1 MSISII
7 DWAVIIIYLLGV
19 VGLGCWAGWNAR
31 RQGAKQGESVAGD
44 YFMAAHTLK
53 WPVIGLALFATNI
66 SCVHLISLAQSGYDS
81 GLLNGNFEWMAAF
94 TLILLGFFFAPFYL
108 KSKVATLPD
117 FLERRYCRACR
128 DWLAIVSV
136 LAAIIFH
143 IAFPLAAGW
152 LILHDIFGIG
162 KWECILL
169 MCVLTGIYTVAGGLA
184 AVAITETI
192 QTIVLLLGACI
203 LTAFAWMKTGGWA
216 GMLAALEPATAI
228 AQGSTDAQMMS
239 ILRPHGDASG
249 MPWYAIFLGYPVLG
263 IWYWCADQTIVQRV
277 LGAESENH
285 ARVGAIFCAILKILP
300 VFIFIVPG
308 LMLYTAIKQ
317 GHVEGILQAR
327 VTHVAPDG
335 KGAHLRTV
343 AVTGDGIK
351 EGAIAPAILH
361 AGESLDLTR
370 LPLPAGKS
378 ELILGPGVVVAK
390 DASGVILKP
399 ENLVVLQS
407 KEVYAVMIRKFLP
420 MGVLGVLAA
429 ALMAALMGNLSS
441 ASNSIATM
449 VSYDVVK
456 RFRPQTSDRQLVVV
470 GRVATICA
478 IGTGIALVPLLDRYE
493 SIFNGLNDIIAHMA
507 PPITCVFLL
516 GIFLP
521 AASATSAKWT
531 MWLGSLMGA
540 TLFALKTLH
549 LWQPA
554 GFAWVPTFIYETPF
568 MMMAFYM
575 FVVCVA
581 LQLVLM
587 AAFPKQPDEDA
598 KKLYWPRPLDALKS
612 PGWPGLGNY
621 KFLAFVVG
629 LAMAALYFVF
639 H

>member
-1 MSISII
+1 MTTI
-7 DWAVIIIYLLGV
+7 DWTIIAIYLIAV

-31 RQGAKQGESVAGD
+31 RQGAKHGESVAGD
-44 YFMAAHTLK
+44 YFMAAHTLR

-117 FLERRYCRACR
+117 FLERRYCRECR
-128 DWLAIVSV
+128 DWLAVISI

-162 KWECILL
+162 KWECIFL
-169 MCVLTGIYTVAGGLA
+169 MCLLTGIYTVTGGLA

-192 QTIVLLLGACI
+192 QTIVLLVGAFI
-203 LTAFAWMKTGGWA
+203 LTAFAWMKTGGWV
-216 GMLAALEPATAI
+216 GMVAALEPAAGL
-228 AQGSTDAQMMS
+228 APGCTDSQMMS
-239 ILRPHGDASG
+239 MLRPHGDASG

-277 LGAESENH
+277 LGAESEND
-285 ARVGAIFCAILKILP
+285 ARVGAIFCGLLKILP

-308 LMLYTAIKQ
+308 IMLYTSIKQ
-317 GHVEGILQAR
+317 GHIDGVYQAR
-327 VTHVAPDG
+327 VTHLVTDANGDT
-335 KGAHLRTV
+335 LRTV
-343 AVTGDGIK
+343 AITGDNLKVDSIPPVTLK
-351 EGAIAPAILH
+351 TD
-361 AGESLDLTR
+361 ESLDLSK
-370 LPLPAGKS
+370 LALPAGNA
-378 ELILGPGVVVAK
+378 ELVLGPGVTVQK
-390 DASGVILKP
+390 DASGAILKP
-399 ENLVVLQS
+399 EGVTVLQS
-407 KEVYAVMIRKFLP
+407 KEVYAVMIRKLLP
-420 MGVLGVLAA
+420 VGVLGIIAA

-456 RFRPQTSDRQLVVV
+456 RFRPQTSDKKLVVV
-470 GRVATICA
+470 GRIATVSSIA
-478 IGTGIALVPLLDRYE
+478 LGIALVPLLDRYE

-507 PPITCVFLL
+507 PPITCVFVL

-521 AASATSAKWT
+521 AASAASAKWT
-531 MWLGSLMGA
+531 MWLGSVIGA
-540 TLFALKTLH
+540 VLFTLKTLNT
-549 LWQPA
+549 WQPDT
-554 GFAWVPTFIYETPF
+554 FAWVPSFVAKTPF

-575 FVVCVA
+575 FVACVA
-581 LQLVLM
+581 MQLALM
-587 AAFPKQPDEDA
+587 VIFPKQAGEDA
-598 KKLYWPRPLDALKS
+598 QQLFWPKPLDALKH

-621 KFLAFVVG
+621 KVLASIVVLSVFG
-629 LAMAALYFVF
+629 LYLVF
-639 H
+639 R

>member
-1 MSISII
+1 MTTI
-7 DWAVIIIYLLGV
+7 DWTIIATYLIAV

-31 RQGAKQGESVAGD
+31 RQGAKHGESVAGD
-44 YFMAAHTLK
+44 YFMAAHTLR

-117 FLERRYCRACR
+117 FLERRYCRECR
-128 DWLAIVSV
+128 DWLAVISI

-162 KWECILL
+162 KWECIFL
-169 MCVLTGIYTVAGGLA
+169 MCLLTGIYTVTGGLA

-192 QTIVLLLGACI
+192 QTIVLLVGAFI
-203 LTAFAWMKTGGWA
+203 LTAFAWMKTGGWV
-216 GMLAALEPATAI
+216 GMVAALEPAAGL
-228 AQGSTDAQMMS
+228 APGCTDSQMMS
-239 ILRPHGDASG
+239 MLRPHGDASG

-277 LGAESENH
+277 LGAESEND
-285 ARVGAIFCAILKILP
+285 ARVGAIFCGLLKILP

-308 LMLYTAIKQ
+308 IMLYTSIKQ
-317 GHVEGILQAR
+317 GHIDGVYQAR
-327 VTHVAPDG
+327 VTHLVTDANGDT
-335 KGAHLRTV
+335 LRTV
-343 AVTGDGIK
+343 AITGDNLKVDSIPPVTLK
-351 EGAIAPAILH
+351 TD
-361 AGESLDLTR
+361 ESLDLSK
-370 LPLPAGKS
+370 LAFPAAKA
-378 ELILGPGVVVAK
+378 ELVLGPGVTVQK
-390 DASGVILKP
+390 DASGAILKP
-399 ENLVVLQS
+399 DGVTVLQS
-407 KEVYAVMIRKFLP
+407 KEVYAVMIRKLLP
-420 MGVLGVLAA
+420 VGVLGIIAA

-456 RFRPQTSDRQLVVV
+456 RFRPQTSDKKLVVV
-470 GRVATICA
+470 GRIATVSSIA
-478 IGTGIALVPLLDRYE
+478 LGIALVPLLDRYE

-507 PPITCVFLL
+507 PPITCVFVL

-521 AASATSAKWT
+521 AASAASAKWT
-531 MWLGSLMGA
+531 MWLGSVIGA
-540 TLFALKTLH
+540 VLFTLKTLNT
-549 LWQPA
+549 WQPDT
-554 GFAWVPTFIYETPF
+554 FAWVPFFVTKTPF

-575 FVVCVA
+575 FVACVA
-581 LQLVLM
+581 MQLALM
-587 AAFPKQPDEDA
+587 VIFPKQAGEDA
-598 KKLYWPRPLDALKS
+598 QQLFWPKPLDALKH

-621 KFLAFVVG
+621 KVLASIVVLSVFG
-629 LAMAALYFVF
+629 LYLVF
-639 H
+639 R

>member
-1 MSISII
+1 MTTI
-7 DWAVIIIYLLGV
+7 DWTIIATYLIAV

-31 RQGAKQGESVAGD
+31 RQGAQHGESVAGD
-44 YFMAAHTLK
+44 YFMAAHTLR

-117 FLERRYCRACR
+117 FLERRYCRECR
-128 DWLAIVSV
+128 DWLAVISI

-162 KWECILL
+162 KWECIFL
-169 MCVLTGIYTVAGGLA
+169 MCLLTGIYTVTGGLA

-192 QTIVLLLGACI
+192 QTIVLLVGAFI
-203 LTAFAWMKTGGWA
+203 LTAFAWMKTGGWV
-216 GMLAALEPATAI
+216 GMVAALDPAAGL
-228 AQGSTDAQMMS
+228 APGCTDSQMMS
-239 ILRPHGDASG
+239 MLRPHGDASG

-277 LGAESENH
+277 LGAESEND
-285 ARVGAIFCAILKILP
+285 ARVGAIFCGLLKILP

-308 LMLYTAIKQ
+308 IMLYTSIKQ
-317 GHVEGILQAR
+317 GHIDGVYQAR
-327 VTHVAPDG
+327 VTHLVTDANGDT
-335 KGAHLRTV
+335 LRTV
-343 AVTGDGIK
+343 AITGHNLKVDSIPPVTLKTD
-351 EGAIAPAILH
+351 
-361 AGESLDLTR
+361 ESLDLSK
-370 LPLPAGKS
+370 LALPAGNA
-378 ELILGPGVVVAK
+378 ELVLGPGVTVQK
-390 DASGVILKP
+390 DASGAILKP
-399 ENLVVLQS
+399 EGVTVLQS
-407 KEVYAVMIRKFLP
+407 KEVYAVMIRKLLP
-420 MGVLGVLAA
+420 VGVLGIIAA

-456 RFRPQTSDRQLVVV
+456 RFRPQTSDKKLVVV
-470 GRVATICA
+470 GRIATVSS
-478 IGTGIALVPLLDRYE
+478 IGLGIALVPLLDRYE

-507 PPITCVFLL
+507 PPITCVFVL

-521 AASATSAKWT
+521 AASAASAKWT
-531 MWLGSLMGA
+531 MWLGSVIGA
-540 TLFALKTLH
+540 VLFTLKTLNT
-549 LWQPA
+549 WQPDT
-554 GFAWVPTFIYETPF
+554 FAWVPSFVAKTPF

-575 FVVCVA
+575 FVACVA
-581 LQLVLM
+581 MQLALM
-587 AAFPKQPDEDA
+587 VIFPKQAGEDTQQ
-598 KKLYWPRPLDALKS
+598 LFWPKPLDALKH

-621 KFLAFVVG
+621 KVLASIVVLSVFG
-629 LAMAALYFVF
+629 LYLVF
-639 H
+639 R

>member
-1 MSISII
+1 MTTI
-7 DWAVIIIYLLGV
+7 DWTIIATYLIAV

-31 RQGAKQGESVAGD
+31 RQGAQHGESVAGD
-44 YFMAAHTLK
+44 YFMAAHTLR

-117 FLERRYCRACR
+117 FLERRYCRECR
-128 DWLAIVSV
+128 DWLAVISI

-162 KWECILL
+162 KWECIFL
-169 MCVLTGIYTVAGGLA
+169 MCLLTGIYTVTGGLA

-192 QTIVLLLGACI
+192 QTIVLLVGAFI
-203 LTAFAWMKTGGWA
+203 LTAFAWMKTGGWV
-216 GMLAALEPATAI
+216 GMVAALEPAAGL
-228 AQGSTDAQMMS
+228 ASGCTDSQMMS
-239 ILRPHGDASG
+239 VLRPHGDASG

-277 LGAESENH
+277 LGAESEND
-285 ARVGAIFCAILKILP
+285 ARVGAIFCGLLKILP

-308 LMLYTAIKQ
+308 IMLYTAIKQ
-317 GHVEGILQAR
+317 GNIDGVYQAR
-327 VTHVAPDG
+327 VTHLVTDANGDTLRKVAI
-335 KGAHLRTV
+335 
-343 AVTGDGIK
+343 TGDNLKSDSIPPVTLK
-351 EGAIAPAILH
+351 TD
-361 AGESLDLTR
+361 ESLDLSK
-370 LPLPAGKS
+370 LALPAGNG
-378 ELILGPGVVVAK
+378 ELVLGPGVTVQK
-390 DASGVILKP
+390 DASGAILKP
-399 ENLVVLQS
+399 EGVTVLQS
-407 KEVYAVMIRKFLP
+407 KEVYAVMIRKLLP
-420 MGVLGVLAA
+420 VGVLGIIAA

-456 RFRPQTSDRQLVVV
+456 RFRPQTSDKKLVVV
-470 GRVATICA
+470 GRIATVSS
-478 IGTGIALVPLLDRYE
+478 IGLGIALVPLLDRYE

-507 PPITCVFLL
+507 PPITCVFVL

-521 AASATSAKWT
+521 AASAASAKWT
-531 MWLGSLMGA
+531 MWLGSVIGA
-540 TLFALKTLH
+540 VLFTLKTLNT
-549 LWQPA
+549 WQPDT
-554 GFAWVPTFIYETPF
+554 FAWVPSFVAKTPF

-575 FVVCVA
+575 FVACVA
-581 LQLVLM
+581 MQLALM
-587 AAFPKQPDEDA
+587 VIFPKQAGEDA
-598 KKLYWPRPLDALKS
+598 QQLFWPKPLDALKH

-621 KFLAFVVG
+621 KVLASIVVLSVFG
-629 LAMAALYFVF
+629 LYLVF
-639 H
+639 R